1 MRLFGGKGIILK
13 WIYFQGAFE
22 GKAVLEPGGTVP
34 IKAQGLCA
42 EGTGR
47 DGDNGGPGAEELPPE
62 NN

>member
-1 MRLFGGKGIILK
+1 MILK

-34 IKAQGLCA
+34 MKAQGLCA
-42 EGTGR
+42 EGTGS
-47 DGDNGGPGAEELPPE
+47 DGYNGGPGAEELPPE